1 MSDLTGV
8 LIDGRYEIH
17 DLLARGGMA
26 TVYTAL
32 DTRLDRIVAVKV
44 MHSHL
49 AQDEEFVSRFIREA
63 KAAASLTHPNVIAV
77 HDQGWHQ
84 GGPPAVFMVMEYVE
98 GPTLRDILRERGK
111 MSVDEALDILEEILA
126 GIGAAHR
133 AGIVHRDIKPENVIL
148 ADDGRIKVA
157 DFGLARELS
166 SGSTLTAD
174 AGLVIGTISYLSPEQ
189 VERGVADA
197 RSDVYASGIILFELL
212 TGKKP
217 FEGESAIQ
225 VAYKHVH
232 DDVPLPSTLSG
243 NVPPAVDAL
252 VRRATARD
260 ADLRPRDANVFLRE
274 VQATREAAPT
284 NPSANLSV
292 NPPVNPPANPPE
304 SGPTQIP
311 TRGIPVAP
319 TPPQSVS
326 EIAMSEPVAKKPTSA
341 APQAPRG
348 KGARKRRT
356 RRNRSIAALLAI
368 ALGGWLWYV
377 TVGPGAS
384 VAAPSLLG
392 LSIDEATQEAS
403 TAGLKIDITSRA
415 YDEQIP
421 EDHVISSSPAGGAQV
436 DSGSTLSI
444 VVSKGPER
452 FVVPTLAGLSLT
464 EATNALS
471 ELSLKISTLA
481 EEYDSAIPL
490 GYIISS
496 TPAAGQKVKR
506 ATTIKVVVS
515 KGVEQMSI
523 SSYVNKSGDQALSE
537 LTDAGAKVISK
548 NVYSNTIPAG
558 MVVSQNPDGPTNIEK
573 GAKVTITI
581 SQGPALIKVPNL
593 AKMTSALATKT
604 LEDAGFN
611 NYKINILKAKGPGK
625 VVGQTP
631 KAGSL
636 VKPGTLI
643 VVDIY

>member
-84 GGPPAVFMVMEYVE
+84 GGPPAVFLVMEYVE
-98 GPTLRDILRERGK
+98 GPTLRDILREQGK
-111 MSVDEALDILEEILA
+111 MSVDEALNILEEILA

-274 VQATREAAPT
+274 VQATREPAPT
-284 NPSANLSV
+284 SPSENFTTLIPAQVPHTAAS
-292 NPPVNPPANPPE
+292 PPPP
-304 SGPTQIP
+304 
-311 TRGIPVAP
+311 
-319 TPPQSVS
+319 VS
-326 EIAMSEPVAKKPTSA
+326 EIAMSEPVAKKSA
-341 APQAPRG
+341 ASTASQSPRG
-348 KGARKRRT
+348 KRARKRRT
-356 RRNRSIAALLAI
+356 TRNRSIAALLAI

-392 LSIDEATQEAS
+392 LSIDEATQEAT
-403 TAGLKIDITSRA
+403 TAGLKIDIKSRA

-436 DSGSTLSI
+436 DSGSTISI
-444 VVSKGPER
+444 VVSKGAER
-452 FVVPTLAGLSLT
+452 FVVPTLTGLSLA

-471 ELSLKISTLA
+471 DLSLKISTLA

-490 GYIISS
+490 GYIVSS

-523 SSYVNKSGDQALSE
+523 ISYVNKSSDQALSE

-548 NVYSNTIPAG
+548 NVYSNTVAPG
-558 MVVSQNPDGPTNIEK
+558 MVVSQNPDGPANIEK
-573 GAKVTITI
+573 GAKVTISI

-631 KAGSL
+631 KAGSM

>member
-49 AQDEEFVSRFIREA
+49 AQDEEYVSRFIREA

-84 GGPPAVFMVMEYVE
+84 GGPPAVFLVMEYVE

-111 MSVDEALDILEEILA
+111 MSVDGALDILEEILA

-174 AGLVIGTISYLSPEQ
+174 AGLVMGSISYLSPEQ

-225 VAYKHVH
+225 VAYKHVN
-232 DDVPLPSTLSG
+232 DDVPLPSSLSA

-260 ADLRPRDANVFLRE
+260 ADMRPRDANIFLRE
-274 VQATREAAPT
+274 VKSVREGDHSPALISP
-284 NPSANLSV
+284 
-292 NPPVNPPANPPE
+292 PPAPPA
-304 SGPTQIP
+304 PPAT
-311 TRGIPVAP
+311 PVKKE
-319 TPPQSVS
+319 TPSSPVS
-326 EIAMSEPVAKKPTSA
+326 EIAMGESNSKKPKGISTPKVA
-341 APQAPRG
+341 GRKIPRQ
-348 KGARKRRT
+348 KRT
-356 RRNRSIAALLAI
+356 RRNRSIAVLLAI
-368 ALGGWLWYV
+368 TLGGWLWYA

-392 LSIDEATQEAS
+392 LSIDEATQEAQN
-403 TAGLKIDITSRA
+403 AGLKIEIKSRA
-415 YDEQIP
+415 FDEQIP
-421 EDHVISSSPAGGAQV
+421 QDHVITSSPAGGAQV
-436 DSGSTLSI
+436 D
-444 VVSKGPER
+444 
-452 FVVPTLAGLSLT
+452 LSL
-464 EATNALS
+464 
-471 ELSLKISTLA
+471 IH
-481 EEYDSAIPL
+481 I
-490 GYIISS
+490 
-496 TPAAGQKVKR
+496 
-506 ATTIKVVVS
+506 
-515 KGVEQMSI
+515 
-523 SSYVNKSGDQALSE
+523 
-537 LTDAGAKVISK
+537 
-548 NVYSNTIPAG
+548 
-558 MVVSQNPDGPTNIEK
+558 
-573 GAKVTITI
+573 
-581 SQGPALIKVPNL
+581 
-593 AKMTSALATKT
+593 
-604 LEDAGFN
+604 
-611 NYKINILKAKGPGK
+611 
-625 VVGQTP
+625 
-631 KAGSL
+631 
-636 VKPGTLI
+636 
-643 VVDIY
+643 

>member
-1 MSDLTGV
+1 VSDLTGV

-49 AQDEEFVSRFIREA
+49 AQDEEYVSRFIREA

-84 GGPPAVFMVMEYVE
+84 GGPPAVFLVMEYVE

-174 AGLVIGTISYLSPEQ
+174 AGLVMGSISYLSPEQ

-225 VAYKHVH
+225 VAYKHVN
-232 DDVPLPSTLSG
+232 DDVPLPSSLNA

-260 ADLRPRDANVFLRE
+260 ADMRPRDASIFLRE
-274 VQATREAAPT
+274 VKSVREGDHSPT
-284 NPSANLSV
+284 LISP
-292 NPPVNPPANPPE
+292 PPAPPA
-304 SGPTQIP
+304 T
-311 TRGIPVAP
+311 PVMNETHP
-319 TPPQSVS
+319 SPVS
-326 EIAMSEPVAKKPTSA
+326 EIAMGESNSKKSKRMSTPKVAGP
-341 APQAPRG
+341 
-348 KGARKRRT
+348 KRPKQKRT
-356 RRNRSIAALLAI
+356 KRNRAIAALVAI

-384 VAAPSLLG
+384 VASPSLLG
-392 LSIDEATQEAS
+392 LSIDEATQEAQA
-403 TAGLKIDITSRA
+403 AGLKIQIKSRA
-415 YDEQIP
+415 FDEQIP
-421 EDHVISSSPAGGAQV
+421 QDHVITSSPAGGAQV
-436 DSGSTLSI
+436 DKGSTISI
-444 VVSKGPER
+444 VVSKGAER
-452 FVVPTLAGLSLT
+452 FVIPTLTGLSLA

-471 ELSLKISTLA
+471 DLNLKLSTLA
-481 EEYDSAIPL
+481 EEYDATIPL
-490 GYIISS
+490 GYIVSS

-506 ATTIKVVVS
+506 STVVKVVVS

-523 SSYVNKSGDQALSE
+523 LSYVNKSGDQALSD
-537 LTDAGAKVISK
+537 LTDAGAKVVSK
-548 NVYSNTIPAG
+548 NVFSDTVAPG
-558 MVVSQNPDGPTNIEK
+558 LVVAQNPDGPANIEK
-573 GAKVTITI
+573 GAKVTISI
-581 SQGPALIKVPNL
+581 SKGPALIKVPNL
-593 AKMTSALATKT
+593 VKMTTELAKKT

-611 NYKINILKAKGPGK
+611 NYKINVLKSKGPGK

-631 KAGSL
+631 KAGSM

>member
-8 LIDGRYEIH
+8 LIDGRYEIQQ
-17 DLLARGGMA
+17 LLARGGMA

-32 DTRLDRIVAVKV
+32 DTRLDRTVAVKV

-84 GGPPAVFMVMEYVE
+84 GGPPAVFLVMEYVE

-111 MSVDEALDILEEILA
+111 MSVDAALDIVEEVLA

-148 ADDGRIKVA
+148 AEDGRIKVA

-174 AGLVIGTISYLSPEQ
+174 AGLVIGSISYLSPEQ

-197 RSDVYASGIILFELL
+197 RSDVYATGIILFELL

-217 FEGESAIQ
+217 FEGDSAIQ

-232 DDVPLPSTLSG
+232 DDVPLPSSVSG

-274 VQATREAAPT
+274 VQAVREEQVAP
-284 NPSANLSV
+284 PSTSPAQTA
-292 NPPVNPPANPPE
+292 PPVA
-304 SGPTQIP
+304 STPT
-311 TRGIPVAP
+311 AP
-319 TPPQSVS
+319 VS
-326 EIAMSEPVAKKPTSA
+326 ENVMSAPIAKKSPSSTTTKNSSV
-341 APQAPRG
+341 
-348 KGARKRRT
+348 KKRKKSRA
-356 RRNRSIAALLAI
+356 RRNRTILALVAI
-368 ALGGWLWYV
+368 GLGGWLWYV
-377 TVGPGAS
+377 TVGPGSS
-384 VAAPSLLG
+384 VTAPSLLG
-392 LSIDEATQEAS
+392 LSIEEATQEANG
-403 TAGLKIDITSRA
+403 AGLNVDIKSRTF
-415 YDEQIP
+415 DEQIP
-421 EDHVISSSPAGGAQV
+421 LDHVISSSPAGGEQV
-436 DSGSTLSI
+436 DSGSTISI
-444 VVSKGPER
+444 VVSKGAER
-452 FVVPTLAGLSLT
+452 FVIPTLSGLSLAQ
-464 EATNALS
+464 ATNSLS
-471 ELSLKISTLA
+471 DQNLKIATLA
-481 EEYDSAIPL
+481 EEYDENVPL

-496 TPAAGQKVKR
+496 TPAAGTKVKR
-506 ATTIKVVVS
+506 DITVKVVVS

-523 SSYVNKSGDQALSE
+523 LSYVGKGGDQALSE
-537 LTDAGAKVISK
+537 LTDAGAKVVSK
-548 NVYSNTIPAG
+548 NIFSDTIAPG
-558 MVVSQNPDGPTNIEK
+558 IVVTQNPNGPANIK
-573 GAKVTITI
+573 MGGKVTISI
-581 SQGPALIKVPNL
+581 SKGPALLRVPNVVKMSTAL
-593 AKMTSALATKT
+593 AKKS

-611 NYKINILKAKGPGK
+611 NYKVNILKAKGPGN
-625 VVGQTP
+625 VVGQSP
-631 KAGSL
+631 KAGTM

-643 VVDIY
+643 VIDIY

>member
-49 AQDEEFVSRFIREA
+49 AQDEEYVSRFIREA

-84 GGPPAVFMVMEYVE
+84 GGPPAVFLVMEYVE

-174 AGLVIGTISYLSPEQ
+174 AGLVMGSISYLSPEQ

-225 VAYKHVH
+225 VAYKHVN
-232 DDVPLPSTLSG
+232 DDVPLPSSLNA

-260 ADLRPRDANVFLRE
+260 ADMRPRDASIFLRE
-274 VQATREAAPT
+274 VKSVREGDHSPALISP
-284 NPSANLSV
+284 
-292 NPPVNPPANPPE
+292 PPVPPA
-304 SGPTQIP
+304 T
-311 TRGIPVAP
+311 PVINETHP
-319 TPPQSVS
+319 SPVS
-326 EIAMSEPVAKKPTSA
+326 EIAMGESNSKKSKRMSTPKVAGP
-341 APQAPRG
+341 
-348 KGARKRRT
+348 KRPKQKRT
-356 RRNRSIAALLAI
+356 KRNRAIAALVAI

-384 VAAPSLLG
+384 VASPSLLG
-392 LSIDEATQEAS
+392 LSIDEATQEAQA
-403 TAGLKIDITSRA
+403 AGLKIQIKSRA
-415 YDEQIP
+415 FDEQIP
-421 EDHVISSSPAGGAQV
+421 QDHVITSSPAGGAQV
-436 DSGSTLSI
+436 DKGSTISI
-444 VVSKGPER
+444 VVSKGAER
-452 FVVPTLAGLSLT
+452 FVIPTLTGLSLA

-471 ELSLKISTLA
+471 DLNLKLSTLA
-481 EEYDSAIPL
+481 EEYDATIPL

-506 ATTIKVVVS
+506 STVVKVVVS
-515 KGVEQMSI
+515 KGVEQISI
-523 SSYVNKSGDQALSE
+523 LSYVNKSGDQALSD
-537 LTDAGAKVISK
+537 LTDAGAKVVSK
-548 NVYSNTIPAG
+548 NVFSDTVAPG
-558 MVVSQNPDGPTNIEK
+558 LVVAQNPDGPANIEK
-573 GAKVTITI
+573 GAKVTISI
-581 SQGPALIKVPNL
+581 SKGPALIKVPNL
-593 AKMTSALATKT
+593 VKMTTELAKKT

-611 NYKINILKAKGPGK
+611 NYKINILKSKGPGK

-631 KAGSL
+631 KAGSM

>member
-1 MSDLTGV
+1 VSDLTGV

-84 GGPPAVFMVMEYVE
+84 GGPPAVFLVMEYVE
-98 GPTLRDILRERGK
+98 GPTLRDILREQGK
-111 MSVDEALDILEEILA
+111 MSVDEALNILEEILA

-274 VQATREAAPT
+274 VQATREPAPT
-284 NPSANLSV
+284 SPSENFTTSIPAQVPHTAAS
-292 NPPVNPPANPPE
+292 PPPP
-304 SGPTQIP
+304 
-311 TRGIPVAP
+311 
-319 TPPQSVS
+319 VS
-326 EIAMSEPVAKKPTSA
+326 EIAMSEPVAKKSA
-341 APQAPRG
+341 ASTASQSPRG
-348 KGARKRRT
+348 KRARKRRT
-356 RRNRSIAALLAI
+356 TRNRSMAGLLAI

-392 LSIDEATQEAS
+392 LSIDEATQEAT
-403 TAGLKIDITSRA
+403 TAGLKIDIKSRA

-436 DSGSTLSI
+436 DSGSTISI
-444 VVSKGPER
+444 VVSKGAER
-452 FVVPTLAGLSLT
+452 FVVPTLTGLSLA

-471 ELSLKISTLA
+471 DLSLKISTLA

-490 GYIISS
+490 GYIVSS

-523 SSYVNKSGDQALSE
+523 ISYVNKSSDQALSE

-548 NVYSNTIPAG
+548 NVYSNTVAPG
-558 MVVSQNPDGPTNIEK
+558 MVVSQNPDGPANIEK
-573 GAKVTITI
+573 GAKVTISI

-631 KAGSL
+631 KAGSM

>member
-1 MSDLTGV
+1 VSDLTGV

-49 AQDEEFVSRFIREA
+49 AQDEEYVSRFIREA

-84 GGPPAVFMVMEYVE
+84 GGPPAVFLVMEYVE

-174 AGLVIGTISYLSPEQ
+174 AGLVMGSISYLSPEQ

-225 VAYKHVH
+225 VAYKHVN
-232 DDVPLPSTLSG
+232 DDVPLPSSLNA

-260 ADLRPRDANVFLRE
+260 ADMRPRDASIFLRE
-274 VQATREAAPT
+274 VKSVREGDHSPALISP
-284 NPSANLSV
+284 
-292 NPPVNPPANPPE
+292 PPVPPA
-304 SGPTQIP
+304 T
-311 TRGIPVAP
+311 PVINETHP
-319 TPPQSVS
+319 SPVS
-326 EIAMSEPVAKKPTSA
+326 EIAMGESNSKKSKRMSTPKVAGP
-341 APQAPRG
+341 
-348 KGARKRRT
+348 KRPKQKRT
-356 RRNRSIAALLAI
+356 KRNRAIAALVAI

-384 VAAPSLLG
+384 VASPSLLG
-392 LSIDEATQEAS
+392 LSIDEATQEAQA
-403 TAGLKIDITSRA
+403 AGLKIQIKSRA
-415 YDEQIP
+415 FDEQIP
-421 EDHVISSSPAGGAQV
+421 QDHVITSSPAGGAQV
-436 DSGSTLSI
+436 DKGSTISI
-444 VVSKGPER
+444 VVSKGAER
-452 FVVPTLAGLSLT
+452 FVIPTLTGLSLA

-471 ELSLKISTLA
+471 DLNLKLSTLA
-481 EEYDSAIPL
+481 EEYDATIPL

-506 ATTIKVVVS
+506 STVVKVVVS
-515 KGVEQMSI
+515 KGVEQISI
-523 SSYVNKSGDQALSE
+523 LSYVNKSGDQALSD
-537 LTDAGAKVISK
+537 LTDAGAKVVSK
-548 NVYSNTIPAG
+548 NVFSDTVAPG
-558 MVVSQNPDGPTNIEK
+558 LVVAQNPDGPANIEK
-573 GAKVTITI
+573 GAKVTISI
-581 SQGPALIKVPNL
+581 SKGPALIKVPNL
-593 AKMTSALATKT
+593 VKMTTELAKKT

-611 NYKINILKAKGPGK
+611 NYKINILKSKGPGK

-631 KAGSL
+631 KAGSM

>member
-49 AQDEEFVSRFIREA
+49 AQDEEYVSRFIREA

-84 GGPPAVFMVMEYVE
+84 GGPPAVFLVMEYVE

-174 AGLVIGTISYLSPEQ
+174 AGLVMGSISYLSPEQ

-225 VAYKHVH
+225 VAYKHVN
-232 DDVPLPSTLSG
+232 DDVPLPSSLNA

-260 ADLRPRDANVFLRE
+260 ADMRPRDASIFLRE
-274 VQATREAAPT
+274 VKSVREGDHSPALISP
-284 NPSANLSV
+284 
-292 NPPVNPPANPPE
+292 PPVPPA
-304 SGPTQIP
+304 T
-311 TRGIPVAP
+311 PVINETHP
-319 TPPQSVS
+319 SPVS
-326 EIAMSEPVAKKPTSA
+326 EIAMGESNSKKSKRMSTPKVAGP
-341 APQAPRG
+341 
-348 KGARKRRT
+348 KRPKQKRT
-356 RRNRSIAALLAI
+356 KRNRAIAALVAI

-384 VAAPSLLG
+384 VASPSLLG
-392 LSIDEATQEAS
+392 LSIDEATQEAQA
-403 TAGLKIDITSRA
+403 AGLKIQIKSRA
-415 YDEQIP
+415 FDEQIP
-421 EDHVISSSPAGGAQV
+421 QDHVITSSPAGGAQV
-436 DSGSTLSI
+436 DKGSTISI
-444 VVSKGPER
+444 VVSKGAER
-452 FVVPTLAGLSLT
+452 FVIPTLTGLSLA

-471 ELSLKISTLA
+471 DLNLKLSTLA
-481 EEYDSAIPL
+481 EEYDATIPL
-490 GYIISS
+490 GYIVSS

-506 ATTIKVVVS
+506 STVVKVVVS

-523 SSYVNKSGDQALSE
+523 LSYVNKSGDQALSD
-537 LTDAGAKVISK
+537 LTDAGAKVVSK
-548 NVYSNTIPAG
+548 NVFSDTVAPG
-558 MVVSQNPDGPTNIEK
+558 LVVAQNPDGPANIEK
-573 GAKVTITI
+573 GAKVTISI
-581 SQGPALIKVPNL
+581 SKGPALIKVPNL
-593 AKMTSALATKT
+593 VKMTTELAKKT

-611 NYKINILKAKGPGK
+611 NYKINVLKSKGPGK

-631 KAGSL
+631 KAGSM

>member
-49 AQDEEFVSRFIREA
+49 AQDEEYVSRFIREA

-84 GGPPAVFMVMEYVE
+84 GGPPAVFLVMEYVE

-174 AGLVIGTISYLSPEQ
+174 AGLVMGSISYLSPEQ

-225 VAYKHVH
+225 VAYKHVN
-232 DDVPLPSTLSG
+232 DDVPLPSSLNA

-260 ADLRPRDANVFLRE
+260 ADMRPRDASIFLRE
-274 VQATREAAPT
+274 VKSVREGNLSSALISPPAAPPAT
-284 NPSANLSV
+284 PVMNETHPS
-292 NPPVNPPANPPE
+292 P
-304 SGPTQIP
+304 
-311 TRGIPVAP
+311 
-319 TPPQSVS
+319 VS
-326 EIAMSEPVAKKPTSA
+326 EIAMGESNSKKTKRMSTPKVA
-341 APQAPRG
+341 G
-348 KGARKRRT
+348 RKRPKQKRT
-356 RRNRSIAALLAI
+356 KRNRFIAALVAI
-368 ALGGWLWYV
+368 ALGGGLWYV

-384 VAAPSLLG
+384 VASPSLLG
-392 LSIDEATQEAS
+392 LSIDEATQEAQA
-403 TAGLKIDITSRA
+403 AGLKIQIKSRA
-415 YDEQIP
+415 FDEQIP
-421 EDHVISSSPAGGAQV
+421 QDHVITSSPAGGAQV
-436 DSGSTLSI
+436 DNGSTISI
-444 VVSKGPER
+444 VVSKGAER
-452 FVVPTLAGLSLT
+452 FVIPTLTGLSLA
-464 EATNALS
+464 EATNTLS
-471 ELSLKISTLA
+471 DLNLKLSTLA
-481 EEYDSAIPL
+481 EEYDAAIPL
-490 GYIISS
+490 GYIVSS

-506 ATTIKVVVS
+506 STVVKVVVS

-523 SSYVNKSGDQALSE
+523 LSYVNKSGDQALSD
-537 LTDAGAKVISK
+537 LTDAGAKVVSK
-548 NVYSNTIPAG
+548 NVFSDTVAPG
-558 MVVSQNPDGPTNIEK
+558 LVVAQNPDGPANIEK
-573 GAKVTITI
+573 GAKVTISI
-581 SQGPALIKVPNL
+581 SKGPALIKVPNL
-593 AKMTSALATKT
+593 VKMTTELAKKT

-611 NYKINILKAKGPGK
+611 NYKINILKSKGPGK

-631 KAGSL
+631 KAGSM

>member
-111 MSVDEALDILEEILA
+111 MPVDEALNILEEILA

-274 VQATREAAPT
+274 VQATREPGPT
-284 NPSANLSV
+284 NPSENFTSPL
-292 NPPVNPPANPPE
+292 
-304 SGPTQIP
+304 PTQIP
-311 TRGIPVAP
+311 N
-319 TPPQSVS
+319 TPASPPPPVS
-326 EIAMSEPVAKKPTSA
+326 EITMSEPVAKKSA
-341 APQAPRG
+341 SSASTLPRG
-348 KGARKRRT
+348 KKNKKRRT
-356 RRNRSIAALLAI
+356 TRNRSIAALLAI

-384 VAAPSLLG
+384 VSAPSLLG
-392 LSIDEATQEAS
+392 LSIDEATQEAT
-403 TAGLKIDITSRA
+403 TAGLKIDIKSRA
-415 YDEQIP
+415 FDEQIP

-436 DSGSTLSI
+436 DSGSTIYI
-444 VVSKGPER
+444 VVSKGAER
-452 FVVPTLAGLSLT
+452 FVVPTLTGLSLA

-471 ELSLKISTLA
+471 DLNLKISTLA

-490 GYIISS
+490 GYIVSS

-515 KGVEQMSI
+515 KGVEQISI
-523 SSYVNKSGDQALSE
+523 ISYVNKSSDQALSE

-548 NVYSNTIPAG
+548 NVYSNTVAPG
-558 MVVSQNPDGPTNIEK
+558 MVVSQNPDGPTNIEM
-573 GAKVTITI
+573 GAKVTISI
-581 SQGPALIKVPNL
+581 SQGPAFIKVPNL
-593 AKMTSALATKT
+593 AKLTSALATKT

-631 KAGSL
+631 KAGSM

>member
-49 AQDEEFVSRFIREA
+49 AQDEEYVSRFIREA

-84 GGPPAVFMVMEYVE
+84 GGPPAVFLVMEYVE

-111 MSVDEALDILEEILA
+111 MSVDGALDILEEILA

-174 AGLVIGTISYLSPEQ
+174 AGLVMGSISYLSPEQ

-232 DDVPLPSTLSG
+232 DDVPLPSSLSA

-260 ADLRPRDANVFLRE
+260 ADMRPRDANIFLRE
-274 VQATREAAPT
+274 VKSVREEDHSPALISP
-284 NPSANLSV
+284 
-292 NPPVNPPANPPE
+292 PPAPPA
-304 SGPTQIP
+304 PPAT
-311 TRGIPVAP
+311 PVKKE
-319 TPPQSVS
+319 TPSSPVS
-326 EIAMSEPVAKKPTSA
+326 EIAMGESNSKKPKGISTPKVA
-341 APQAPRG
+341 GRKIPRQ
-348 KGARKRRT
+348 KRT
-356 RRNRSIAALLAI
+356 RRNRSIAVLLAI
-368 ALGGWLWYV
+368 TLGGWLWYA

-392 LSIDEATQEAS
+392 LSIDEATQEAQN
-403 TAGLKIDITSRA
+403 AGLKIEIKSRA
-415 YDEQIP
+415 FDEQIP
-421 EDHVISSSPAGGAQV
+421 QDHVITSSPAGGAQV
-436 DSGSTLSI
+436 DNGSTISI
-444 VVSKGPER
+444 VVSKGAER
-452 FVVPTLAGLSLT
+452 FVIPTLTGLSLA
-464 EATNALS
+464 EATNTLS
-471 ELSLKISTLA
+471 DLNLKLSTLA
-481 EEYDSAIPL
+481 EEYDAAIPL

-506 ATTIKVVVS
+506 STVVKVVVS
-515 KGVEQMSI
+515 KGVEQISI
-523 SSYVNKSGDQALSE
+523 LSYVNKSGDQALSD
-537 LTDAGAKVISK
+537 LTDAGAKVVSK
-548 NVYSNTIPAG
+548 NVFSDTVAPG
-558 MVVSQNPDGPTNIEK
+558 LVVAQNPDGPANIEK
-573 GAKVTITI
+573 GAKVTISI
-581 SQGPALIKVPNL
+581 SKGPALIKVPNL
-593 AKMTSALATKT
+593 VKMTTELAKKT

-611 NYKINILKAKGPGK
+611 NYKINILKSKGPGK

-631 KAGSL
+631 KAGSM

>member
-84 GGPPAVFMVMEYVE
+84 GGPPAVFLVMEYVE

-111 MSVDEALDILEEILA
+111 MSVDGALDILEEILA

-174 AGLVIGTISYLSPEQ
+174 AGLVMGSISYLSPEQ

-225 VAYKHVH
+225 VAYKHVN
-232 DDVPLPSTLSG
+232 DDVPLPSSLSA

-260 ADLRPRDANVFLRE
+260 ADMRPRDASIFLRE
-274 VQATREAAPT
+274 VKSVREGDHSPALISPPTADRSHEVLAAT
-284 NPSANLSV
+284 
-292 NPPVNPPANPPE
+292 PATTPA
-304 SGPTQIP
+304 TI
-311 TRGIPVAP
+311 V
-319 TPPQSVS
+319 TPPPSVS
-326 EIAMSEPVAKKPTSA
+326 EIAMGESNSKKP
-341 APQAPRG
+341 
-348 KGARKRRT
+348 KGMSTPNVTDRKRPKQKRT
-356 RRNRSIAALLAI
+356 KRNRSIAALVAI
-368 ALGGWLWYV
+368 ALGGWFWYV

-384 VAAPSLLG
+384 VSAPSLLG
-392 LSIDEATQEAS
+392 LSIDEATQEAEN
-403 TAGLKIDITSRA
+403 AGLKIEIKSRA
-415 YDEQIP
+415 FDEQIP
-421 EDHVISSSPAGGAQV
+421 QDHVITSSPAGGAQV
-436 DSGSTLSI
+436 DNGSTISI
-444 VVSKGPER
+444 VVSKGAER
-452 FVVPTLAGLSLT
+452 FVIPTLTGLSLA
-464 EATNALS
+464 EATNALND
-471 ELSLKISTLA
+471 LNLKLSTLA
-481 EEYDSAIPL
+481 EEYDATIPL
-490 GYIISS
+490 GYIVSS

-506 ATTIKVVVS
+506 STVVKVVVS

-523 SSYVNKSGDQALSE
+523 LSYVNKSGDQALSD
-537 LTDAGAKVISK
+537 LTDAGAKVVSK
-548 NVYSNTIPAG
+548 NVFSDTVAPG
-558 MVVSQNPDGPTNIEK
+558 LVVAQNPDGPANIEK
-573 GAKVTITI
+573 GAKVTISI
-581 SQGPALIKVPNL
+581 SKGPALIKVPNL
-593 AKMTSALATKT
+593 LKMTTELAKKA

-611 NYKINILKAKGPGK
+611 NYKINVLKSKGPGK

-631 KAGSL
+631 KAGSM